1 MEKRKVEKL
10 KLGIAIPTYNRL
22 EKLKVLLNSIDKQI
36 FSKNL
41 DLSLFISNIASTDG
55 TSEFLE
61 EEVNKRYNLKVYNR
75 PEDQTIK
82 PNIFYLNKIISS
94 DIEWVWFMGD
104 DDKLSEK
111 NSLQK
116 VYECLKENNIN
127 DLEFFCACEKRR
139 SRNTSKVFIDKVFNL
154 CNKFGYHE
162 MLGWISSIILKKQT
176 FQKVFDDISQ
186 SITTQYQNFDDAITS
201 AYPHS
206 ASILKYTHDKNGL
219 FYDFGLVE
227 TQDKLQTIETQK
239 RWVEENMLWRYF
251 HVIDDIENL
260 INQKILEPNSL
271 NLSFFRYHTIF
282 LWDHLIFLTFKRL
295 PQYIHS
301 RSDINDIN
309 NHIQILSNNLCRLLK
324 AENFLKNVNDRKDLT
339 LKVTMCINYLQVYV
353 SNNFSEEIRTNLF
366 DSLTNVIAIPN
377 FPSQICLE

>member
-61 EEVNKRYNLKVYNR
+61 EEVQKRYNLKVYNR

-271 NLSFFRYHTIF
+271 NLTFFRYHAYF

-295 PQYIHS
+295 PQYIRS

-377 FPSQICLE
+377 FPFQICLE

>member
-1 MEKRKVEKL
+1 MEKRKVDKI

-22 EKLKVLLNSIDKQI
+22 EKLKVLLHSIDNQI
-36 FSKNL
+36 LSKDL

-55 TSEFLE
+55 TGEFLE
-61 EEVNKRYNLKVYNR
+61 KEVKKRHNLKIYNR

-82 PNIFYLNKIISS
+82 PNIFYLNRIISS
-94 DIEWVWFMGD
+94 DVEWVWFMGD

-111 NSLQK
+111 DSLQK
-116 VYECLKENNIN
+116 VSKCLKENNIN
-127 DLEFFCACEKRR
+127 DLEFVCVCEKRR

-162 MLGWISSIILKKQT
+162 MLGWISGIILKKQT
-176 FQKVFDDISQ
+176 FQKVFEDFAKSVN
-186 SITTQYQNFDDAITS
+186 TQYQNVDDTITS

-206 ASILKYTHDKNGL
+206 ASILKYTHDKQGL

-260 INQKILEPNSL
+260 IKQKILKPNSL
-271 NLSFFRYHTIF
+271 NLSFFRYHTYF
-282 LWDHLIFLTFKRL
+282 LWDHLIFITFKKL
-295 PQYIHS
+295 PQLIRS

-324 AENFLKNVNDRKDLT
+324 AENFLKNINDRKDLT
-339 LKVTMCINYLQVYV
+339 LKITMCINYLQVYV
-353 SNNFSEEIRTNLF
+353 SNNFSEEIKTNLF

-377 FPSQICLE
+377 FPFQICLE

>member
-61 EEVNKRYNLKVYNR
+61 EEVQKRYNLKVYNR

>member
-1 MEKRKVEKL
+1 MERRKVEKL

-22 EKLKVLLNSIDKQI
+22 EKLKVLLNSIDNQI
-36 FSKNL
+36 LSKDL

-61 EEVNKRYNLKVYNR
+61 EEVQKRYNLKVYNR

-206 ASILKYTHDKNGL
+206 ASILKYTHDKNGI

-227 TQDKLQTIETQK
+227 TQDKLQTTETQK

-295 PQYIHS
+295 PQYIRS

-324 AENFLKNVNDRKDLT
+324 AENFLKNVSDRKDLT
-339 LKVTMCINYLQVYV
+339 LKITMCINYLQLYV

-377 FPSQICLE
+377 FPFQICLE

>member
-61 EEVNKRYNLKVYNR
+61 EEVQKRYNLKVYNR

-239 RWVEENMLWRYF
+239 RWEEENMLWRYF

-324 AENFLKNVNDRKDLT
+324 AEHFLKNVNDRKDLT

>member
-1 MEKRKVEKL
+1 MERRKVEKL

-22 EKLKVLLNSIDKQI
+22 EKLKVLLNSIDNQI
-36 FSKNL
+36 LSKDL

-61 EEVNKRYNLKVYNR
+61 EEVQKRYNLKVYNR

-116 VYECLKENNIN
+116 VYECLKENSIH

-162 MLGWISSIILKKQT
+162 MLGWISGIILKKQT
-176 FQKVFDDISQ
+176 FQKVFEDFAKSVN
-186 SITTQYQNFDDAITS
+186 TQYQNVDDTITS

-227 TQDKLQTIETQK
+227 TQDKLQTTETQK

-295 PQYIHS
+295 PQYIRS

-324 AENFLKNVNDRKDLT
+324 AEHFLKNVNDRKDLT

-377 FPSQICLE
+377 FPFQICLE

>member
-1 MEKRKVEKL
+1 MEKRKVQKL

-22 EKLKVLLNSIDKQI
+22 EKLKVLLNSIDNQI
-36 FSKNL
+36 LSKDL

-116 VYECLKENNIN
+116 VYECLKENSIH

-139 SRNTSKVFIDKVFNL
+139 SRNTSKVFVDKVFNL

-162 MLGWISSIILKKQT
+162 MLGWFSSIILRKQT
-176 FQKVFDDISQ
+176 FQKVIDDIGQ
-186 SITTQYQNFDDAITS
+186 SVTTQYKNFDDAITS

-206 ASILKYTHDKNGL
+206 ASILKHTHDKNGL

>member
-1 MEKRKVEKL
+1 MENRKVK
-10 KLGIAIPTYNRL
+10 KIKFGIAIPTYNRL

-36 FSKNL
+36 FSKDL

-61 EEVNKRYNLKVYNR
+61 EEVQKRHNLKVYNR

-271 NLSFFRYHTIF
+271 NLSFFRYHSYF

-295 PQYIHS
+295 PQYIRS

>member
-61 EEVNKRYNLKVYNR
+61 EEVQKRYNLKVYNR

-82 PNIFYLNKIISS
+82 PNIFYLNRIISS
-94 DIEWVWFMGD
+94 DVEWVWFMGD

-116 VYECLKENNIN
+116 VYECLKENSIH

-162 MLGWISSIILKKQT
+162 MLGWISGIILKKQT
-176 FQKVFDDISQ
+176 FQKVFEDFAKSVN
-186 SITTQYQNFDDAITS
+186 TQYQNVDDTITS

-206 ASILKYTHDKNGL
+206 ASILKYTHDKQGL

-295 PQYIHS
+295 PQYIRS

>member
-1 MEKRKVEKL
+1 MEKRKVQKL

-22 EKLKVLLNSIDKQI
+22 EKLKVLLNSIDNQI
-36 FSKNL
+36 LSKDL

-61 EEVNKRYNLKVYNR
+61 EEVKKRYNLKVYNR

-116 VYECLKENNIN
+116 VYECLKENSIH

-139 SRNTSKVFIDKVFNL
+139 SRNTSKVFVDKVFNL

-295 PQYIHS
+295 PQYIRS

>member
-61 EEVNKRYNLKVYNR
+61 EEVQKRYNLKVYNR

-239 RWVEENMLWRYF
+239 RWEEENMLWRYF

-260 INQKILEPNSL
+260 INQKILEPNSF
-271 NLSFFRYHTIF
+271 NLTFFRYHAYF

-295 PQYIHS
+295 PQYIRS

>member
-1 MEKRKVEKL
+1 MEKRKVQKL

-61 EEVNKRYNLKVYNR
+61 EEVKKRYNLKVYNR

-116 VYECLKENNIN
+116 VYECLKENSIH

-139 SRNTSKVFIDKVFNL
+139 SRNTSKVFVDKVFNL

>member
-1 MEKRKVEKL
+1 MEKRKVQKL

-61 EEVNKRYNLKVYNR
+61 EEVQKRYNLKVYNR